1 MGRSGEPVAVCLR
14 VADRAGVTM
23 GDSCV
28 VIGTG
33 PIGLIT
39 ALMSRH
45 AGGGRTLVPD
55 IAPERLRLAKKL
67 GFEPVNAPAETLA
80 AASDGDGADV
90 LVECSG
96 AAPAALEMTRLV
108 RTGGTICLAS
118 LFKAPTPVA
127 LLHMSFKELRLVGS
141 RVYTREEFRRA
152 TALVAQLETPL
163 AKLITRIVPLSA
175 AGDVFELAP
184 DPGAGMVKVLVD
196 CRGRPRGS
204 EIPLQDMRLR
214 EDASGQLPAFL
225 AMPCPARRPARP
237 QAVSARVARKTTST
251 PRASWS

>member
-1 MGRSGEPVAVCLR
+1 
-14 VADRAGVTM
+14 
-23 GDSCV
+23 
-28 VIGTG
+28 
-33 PIGLIT
+33 
-39 ALMSRH
+39 MSRH

-80 AASDGDGADV
+80 AASDGDGDGADV

-175 AGDVFELAP
+175 AGDVFELAT
-184 DPGAGMVKVLVD
+184 DPEAGMVKVLVD
-196 CRGRPRGS
+196 CRG
-204 EIPLQDMRLR
+204 
-214 EDASGQLPAFL
+214 
-225 AMPCPARRPARP
+225 
-237 QAVSARVARKTTST
+237 
-251 PRASWS
+251 